1 MCTNVLNFFQAQ
13 ADQSNHHGASELVS
27 ACTQAQSDTSST
39 KENTAH
45 SMFNPRAFSK
55 EETNMSSHCIGR
67 NNVQSVAWLTLY
79 GQQTQARQA
88 IPLNGNYPEM
98 NPAVLA
104 SSDQQLPQSF
114 VLTSNIIP
122 STLSRK
128 PASILSKCAVCEKKA
143 NFLCSGCQNMYYCT
157 VQCQVGSTQGMHF
170 YMIHIFFR
178 RIIGWLTTTSVQIK
192 K

>member
-39 KENTAH
+39 KEDTAH

-128 PASILSKCAVCEKKA
+128 PASILSKCAECPKKA
-143 NFLCSGCQNMYYCT
+143 KFLCSGCQNMYYCT
-157 VQCQVGSTQGMHF
+157 VQCQVGSTQ
-170 YMIHIFFR
+170 
-178 RIIGWLTTTSVQIK
+178 K
-192 K
+192 ANNC